1 MSKLEEFKSQ
11 IAEEL
16 DVEPAAL
23 TPETLLADL
32 ENWDS
37 VAALTAMV
45 LIEQISGHAVA
56 PEEMVELQT
65 YGDLEDLV
73 RKKLAS

>member
-1 MSKLEEFKSQ
+1 MSELEEFKRQ

-37 VAALTAMV
+37 VTALTAMV
-45 LIEQISGHAVA
+45 LIEQISSQAVA
-56 PEEMVELQT
+56 PEEMAELQT